1 MVFSHPPGGKR
12 KQREPEQEMQVGP
25 EHCTCHHRAGMQQ
38 VMVII
43 PVNANVQKAQNVAEK
58 HGQQRSQCSEAVAM
72 RHLHLQYHD
81 RDNDRDHAIAERL
94 QPSFGHLFPL
104 DKI

>member
-1 MVFSHPPGGKR
+1 
-12 KQREPEQEMQVGP
+12 
-25 EHCTCHHRAGMQQ
+25 
-38 VMVII
+38 
-43 PVNANVQKAQNVAEK
+43 
-58 HGQQRSQCSEAVAM
+58 M

-104 DKI
+104 DKS